1 MDFETYL
8 LTRLEK
14 RKFMIF
20 WKFPEANKKNDDGLN
35 GKSYATL
42 F

>member
-14 RKFMIF
+14 KEIYDF

-35 GKSYATL
+35 GKNYATL